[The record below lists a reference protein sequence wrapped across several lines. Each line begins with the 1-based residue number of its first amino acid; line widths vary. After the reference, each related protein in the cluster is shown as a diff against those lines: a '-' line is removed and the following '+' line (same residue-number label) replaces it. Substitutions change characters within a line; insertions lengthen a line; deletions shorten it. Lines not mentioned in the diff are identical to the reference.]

1 MRLRRGAIGLLTS
14 APMSDRSR
22 LSTALLLS
30 MLVHAVLLL
39 TLNQSPLRARD
50 VPDPGEMFNVDLVE
64 LPPPRPAPARP
75 VEPPKQVAAAEPPR
89 VAQPESRIV
98 PMPEAGSDMP
108 SDDARFLSDRDNIVE
123 QETVRRGLSPDKAGQ
138 DKPGQSEEPDPDDP
152 ALDKELAPPLPPPVA
167 EPPAAK
173 PPAPKPAAAPGKK
186 APPPPPAVAER
197 PPPLR
202 PADSVA
208 KRAVAPGVGAP
219 AASGPRDLSL
229 SDLLPR
235 PGDVAIADRGE
246 EGGATAPETEP
257 GAQQAEERRDLM
269 PRRRVQ
275 FSSGSGIAT
284 LLPSVRDG
292 DVTLL
297 NTKAHQF
304 APFVRR
310 VAVRIF
316 QHLQI
321 ALLEAARR
329 GAAGVG
335 REVAVV
341 RATMATDGRFLRS
354 ELRESHS
361 ETRLSVPRLLYGL
374 IGPKTFFDQNPP
386 AGAVSADGDIHF
398 DLTVDLRVWSDG
410 GATRGTPITQFEGV
424 LGVSLLE

>member
-1 MRLRRGAIGLLTS
+1 
-14 APMSDRSR
+14 MSDRSR
-22 LSTALLLS
+22 LGSALLLS
-30 MLVHAVLLL
+30 LLAHAALLL
-39 TLNQSPLRARD
+39 LLGQGPSDGRD
-50 VPDPGEMFNVDLVE
+50 LAESVPMLDVDLVE
-64 LPPPRPAPARP
+64 LPPPRRAAPPPAPDAARA
-75 VEPPKQVAAAEPPR
+75 EAPPAAAR
-89 VAQPESRIV
+89 PESRIV
-98 PMPEAGSDMP
+98 PMPEAGKEMP
-108 SDDARFLSDRDNIVE
+108 SEEARFLSDRDNVVE
-123 QETVRRGLSPDKAGQ
+123 QETVRRGQSPDKAGQ
-138 DKPGQSEEPDPDDP
+138 DEPGETDLALAAAKPAAEEPPS
-152 ALDKELAPPLPPPVA
+152 PPEPEPPPPAQA
-167 EPPAAK
+167 E
-173 PPAPKPAAAPGKK
+173 PPAPKPAAPAPRAPAPRAAVPPAPKPPASGEPAPG
-186 APPPPPAVAER
+186 AGER
-197 PPPLR
+197 
-202 PADSVA
+202 
-208 KRAVAPGVGAP
+208 AP
-219 AASGPRDLSL
+219 APAPRDLSL

-235 PGDVAIADRGE
+235 PGDIAMADRERGDRGAATGSGAAAAAD
-246 EGGATAPETEP
+246 EGADGSDA
-257 GAQQAEERRDLM
+257 RRDLL

-275 FSSGSGIAT
+275 FSGGSGIAT

-329 GAAGVG
+329 GAAGSG

-341 RATMATDGRFLRS
+341 RATMGTDGRFLRS
-354 ELRESHS
+354 QLRESHS

-386 AGAVSADGDIHF
+386 PGAVSGDGDIHF

-410 GATRGTPITQFEGV
+410 GATRGTPLTQFEGV

>member
-1 MRLRRGAIGLLTS
+1 
-14 APMSDRSR
+14 MSDRSR
-22 LSTALLLS
+22 LSTALLFS

-39 TLNQSPLRARD
+39 TLNQSPLRSRD
-50 VPDPGEMFNVDLVE
+50 MPDLGEMFDVDLVE
-64 LPPPRPAPARP
+64 LPPPRPAPAQP
-75 VEPPKQVAAAEPPR
+75 AEPPKQVAAAEPPR
-89 VAQPESRIV
+89 IAQPESRIV

-108 SDDARFLSDRDNIVE
+108 SEDARFLSDRDNIVE

-138 DKPGQSEEPDPDDP
+138 DKPGQSEEPEVDDP
-152 ALDKELAPPLPPPVA
+152 ALDKEPVPPLPPPA
-167 EPPAAK
+167 PEPPAQK
-173 PPAPKPAAAPGKK
+173 PPAPKPAAGPARK
-186 APPPPPAVAER
+186 APPPPAAVAAR
-197 PPPLR
+197 PVAPR
-202 PADSVA
+202 PADSGA
-208 KRAVAPGVGAP
+208 RIAAAPGT
-219 AASGPRDLSL
+219 GPRDLSL

-235 PGDVAIADRGE
+235 PGDVALADRGAD
-246 EGGATAPETEP
+246 GGASVPEADA
-257 GAQQAEERRDLM
+257 GAQQADERRDLM

-297 NTKAHQF
+297 NTKAHKF

-341 RATMATDGRFLRS
+341 RATMGTDGRFLRS

-386 AGAVSADGDIHF
+386 PGAVAADGDIHF

-410 GATRGTPITQFEGV
+410 GATRGTPLTQFEGV